1 MLGDIGGFH
10 DALFVIFETFMG
22 YYTPVLF
29 MQSLIKSLF
38 KIDLFVSKLDK
49 K

>member
-1 MLGDIGGFH
+1 MLGDIGGFN
-10 DALFVIFETFMG
+10 DALFLIFEFLMG

-29 MQSLIKSLF
+29 MQSLIKSLY
-38 KIDLFVSKLDK
+38 KIDMFVPESDK